1 MEVIIEMAMEGK
13 DSKVRIA
20 VLISGRGS
28 DLQSIIDACELG
40 LLNGE
45 VVVVISNKKDAYG
58 LKRAQDHGIPWFF
71 IDHRGKVREVFEQ
84 EMIEVIDGFEPDIV
98 VLAGFMRRL
107 TPHFV
112 DHYFGKLI
120 NIHPALLPSFPGT
133 HGQRDALEY
142 GVKVSGC
149 TVHFVTSEVDAGPII
164 LQYPV
169 FVHEDDDVE
178 SLAARILNIEH
189 KILPLAIKLFAE
201 GRLSIEGR
209 RVKIKGF
216 TEEELMAWMK
226 LADEKGLK

>member
-1 MEVIIEMAMEGK
+1 MADNNK
-13 DSKVRIA
+13 IRIA

-58 LKRAQDHGIPWFF
+58 LVRAQNHGIPWFF

-84 EMIEVIDGFEPDIV
+84 EMIVVIDGFEPDIV

-112 DHYFGKLI
+112 DHYFGRLI

-142 GVKVSGC
+142 GVKVTGC

-169 FVHEDDDVE
+169 FVHEDDDVDT
-178 SLAARILNIEH
+178 LAARILKVEH

-216 TEEELMAWMK
+216 TEEELMEWMK
-226 LADEKGLK
+226 LAAEKGLE